1 MIRLYNTFT
10 RKKEEFETLEPN
22 LVKLYVC
29 GVTVYNDAHVGHA
42 MSALVFDIMRRY
54 LEYRGYTVR
63 HVMNYTDVD
72 DKIIRRAKE
81 LGEEPLELSQRYIED
96 YANDLDNLNV
106 LPATSNPQVSKTMP
120 LIIEFIQGLIQK
132 EAAYAAPNGD
142 VYFSV
147 TSDDDYGKLSNRKLD
162 DMQAGARIEVGEA
175 KDHPMDF
182 ALWKAAKPGE
192 ISWDSPWGKGRPG
205 WHIECSAMN
214 LAELGEEPLE
224 LSQRY
229 IEDYANDLD
238 NLNVLPATS
247 NPQVSKTMPLIIEF
261 IQGLIQ
267 KEAAYAASNGD
278 VYFSVTIDDDYG
290 KLSNRKLDDM
300 QAGARIAVGEANDH
314 PMDFALWKAAKP
326 GEISWDSPWGKGRP
340 GWHIECSAMNL
351 AELGEQIDIH
361 GGGNDLIFPH
371 HENEIAQTESYT
383 GKQFARYWV
392 HNGMLQ
398 LGGEKMSKS
407 LGNMVTIK
415 DFLKT
420 RDADVMR
427 MLVLSG
433 NYRAPLIFNE
443 ETQDAA
449 EKNIER
455 LKTAIRPAS
464 ASASGFSAEAASV
477 LVPQADS
484 TKQSFTNAMDD
495 DFNAPLALAA
505 LYELVKAINT
515 ARDNGA
521 NDEQLKS
528 AQGTLRELTDVL
540 GLRLQEKQGSS
551 DADAQVNDLIA
562 ERTEAR
568 QQKQWARSDE
578 LRDQLKEMGVT
589 IEDSKDGTKWRWG

>member
-1 MIRLYNTFT
+1 MIKLYNTLT
-10 RKKEEFETLEPN
+10 QKKEEFETLEPN

-72 DKIIRRAKE
+72 DKIIMRANE
-81 LGEEPLELSQRYIED
+81 LGEEPLKLSQRYIED
-96 YANDLDNLNV
+96 YDNDLKNLNI

-120 LIIEFIQGLIQK
+120 LIIEFIEGLIKK
-132 EAAYAAPNGD
+132 EAAYPAPNGD

-147 TSDDDYGKLSNRKLD
+147 NNYDDYGKLSNRKLE
-162 DMQAGARIEVGEA
+162 DMQAGSRIEVDEA
-175 KDHPMDF
+175 K
-182 ALWKAAKPGE
+182 
-192 ISWDSPWGKGRPG
+192 S
-205 WHIECSAMN
+205 
-214 LAELGEEPLE
+214 
-224 LSQRY
+224 
-229 IEDYANDLD
+229 
-238 NLNVLPATS
+238 
-247 NPQVSKTMPLIIEF
+247 
-261 IQGLIQ
+261 
-267 KEAAYAASNGD
+267 
-278 VYFSVTIDDDYG
+278 
-290 KLSNRKLDDM
+290 
-300 QAGARIAVGEANDH
+300 H

-371 HENEIAQTESYT
+371 HENEIAQTEAYT
-383 GKQFARYWV
+383 GKPFARYWI

-415 DFLKT
+415 DFLTK

-449 EKNIER
+449 EKSIER
-455 LKTAIRPAS
+455 LKSALRPAS
-464 ASASGFSAEAASV
+464 TSASGLSAEAASA
-477 LVPQADS
+477 LVSQADS
-484 TKQSFTNAMDD
+484 TKQSFTDAMDD
-495 DFNAPLALAA
+495 DFNTPLALAS
-505 LYELVKAINT
+505 LHELVKAINT

-528 AQGTLRELTDVL
+528 AQSMLRELTGVL

-551 DADAQVNDLIA
+551 DAEAEVNALIA

-568 QQKQWARSDE
+568 AQKNWARSDE
-578 LRDQLKEMGVT
+578 IRDQLKEMGVT
-589 IEDSKDGTKWRWG
+589 IEDSKDGTTWRWS